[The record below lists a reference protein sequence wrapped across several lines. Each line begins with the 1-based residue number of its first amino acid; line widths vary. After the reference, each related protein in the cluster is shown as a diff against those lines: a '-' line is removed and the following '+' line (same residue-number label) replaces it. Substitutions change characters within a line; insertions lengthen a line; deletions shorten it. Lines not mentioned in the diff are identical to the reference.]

1 MEKHLLVKLGE
12 EKYKLRKKSKDL
24 VRFMNNDVED
34 TFLNDLENTPHAFVL
49 ACLMDKQIKAE
60 KAWHIPYVIKGVLGG
75 FDIETLGNVS
85 LKKYVSI
92 FNKYKLH
99 RFNADQAEIFYL
111 GVQRII
117 DVYDGDVSKIW
128 QDKPSSSKVVYDFL
142 QFKGAGV
149 KIANMT
155 ANILA
160 RDFLIPFSD
169 YYSIDI
175 SPDTHIMRI
184 MKRTGLV
191 SKDADR
197 DSVIYKAR
205 ELNPSYPGIID
216 FSCWEIGRS
225 WCHPQNPDCANCVLK
240 DVCYKQI

>member
-1 MEKHLLVKLGE
+1 MEKHLLVTLGE
-12 EKYKLRKKSKDL
+12 EKFEKRKQSKEM
-24 VRFMNNDVED
+24 VHFMNNEAED

-60 KAWHIPYVIKGVLGG
+60 KAWHIPYVIREELGC
-75 FDIETLGNVS
+75 FDIETLGNVG
-85 LKKYVSI
+85 LDRYISI
-92 FNKYKLH
+92 FEKNRLH
-99 RFNADQAEIFYL
+99 RFNRDQAEIFYL
-111 GVQRII
+111 GVHRILDI
-117 DVYDGDVSKIW
+117 YEGDISKIW
-128 QDKPSSSKVVYDFL
+128 CDNPSSAKVVYEFL

-149 KIANMT
+149 KIATMT
-155 ANILA
+155 ANILV

-175 SPDTHIMRI
+175 SPDTHIMKI

-205 ELNPSYPGIID
+205 ELNPSFPGIID

-225 WCHPQNPDCANCVLK
+225 WCHLANPDCENCILRE
-240 DVCYKQI
+240 VCEKCI